1 MGELLLIP
9 NTLPNIKENCNMKK
23 ILLITFLLLQFS
35 LYSQNTSQWNI
46 GIEYSTD
53 NISFSDDVDGI
64 DYILT
69 EGVNGYEDIKYNQN
83 NYTLGLTTNYFFGE
97 KWGISSGLL
106 YSNKDF
112 KGDFR
117 CIYCNIYSA
126 PNPEIIEQRFLVIPI
141 SINYSLLT
149 GRLKPILEGGIKNN
163 FEIQNKAKGKSKG
176 YFLEAFIGASI
187 NYGFTENL
195 TAGIGYNYQTAI
207 SDLYKSDE
215 YNLRTSS
222 FLLKINYELK

>member
-1 MGELLLIP
+1 
-9 NTLPNIKENCNMKK
+9 MKK

-35 LYSQNTSQWNI
+35 LYSQNTSHWNI
-46 GIEYSTD
+46 GIEFSTD
-53 NISFSDDVDGI
+53 NISFSDEIDGI

-69 EGVNGYEDIKYNQN
+69 EGSNGYEGIEYDQN
-83 NYTLGLTTNYFFGE
+83 NYTLGLTTNYIFGNR
-97 KWGISSGLL
+97 WGLSSGIL

-117 CIYCNIYSA
+117 CIFCNISSV
-126 PNPEIIEQRFLVIPI
+126 PNPEIIEQRFLVFPI

-149 GRLKPILEGGIKNN
+149 GKLKPILEGGIKNN
-163 FEIQNKAKGKSKG
+163 FEIQNNAKGNSKG
-176 YFLEAFIGASI
+176 YFLEAFLGASI

-195 TAGIGYNYQTAI
+195 SAGIGYNYQTTI
-207 SDLYKSDE
+207 TDLYKSDE

-222 FLLKINYELK
+222 FLLQLNYALK